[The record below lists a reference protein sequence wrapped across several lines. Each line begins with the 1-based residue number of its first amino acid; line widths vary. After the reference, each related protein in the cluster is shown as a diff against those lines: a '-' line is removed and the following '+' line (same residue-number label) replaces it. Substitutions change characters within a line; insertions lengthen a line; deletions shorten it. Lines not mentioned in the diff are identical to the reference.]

1 MIFLVNRAP
10 EWKFGCH
17 SSQLM
22 EYVIDRAGNLKVN
35 MNTMNTRNMRDTGLK
50 WGNHNRPADKERGE
64 DKDSNTQELMKH
76 G

>member
-1 MIFLVNRAP
+1 
-10 EWKFGCH
+10 
-17 SSQLM
+17 M

-35 MNTMNTRNMRDTGLK
+35 MYTMNTRNMRDTGLK
-50 WGNHNRPADKERGE
+50 CGNPNRPADKERGE